1 MINTPDVLLVLILL
15 SVLLSIGGSR
25 LQEFIRIM
33 SFQGVLVSLVP
44 FLLERHEQTS
54 WIDIGF
60 LLVLIAIKGGII
72 PFLLWFAS
80 RKVAIKRDV
89 EPIVGY
95 HASILTGLFIIL
107 TAAFISNRM
116 EPVSLSGHQLLL
128 PAAFTTLAAGLFLM
142 MARRKA
148 ITQVIGYLMMENGIY
163 LAGSALAKQTHTQF
177 IVEFGVLLD
186 LLVGIMIMGIIL
198 HQISHSFDD
207 ADTMFLEQLKG

>member
-33 SFQGVLVSLVP
+33 SFQGILVSLVP

-54 WIDIGF
+54 WLDIGF
-60 LLVLIAIKGGII
+60 LLVLIAIKGAII

-80 RKVAIKRDV
+80 RKVSIKRDV
-89 EPIVGY
+89 QPIVGY
-95 HASILTGLFIIL
+95 HASILTGLLIIL
-107 TAAFISNRM
+107 AATFISNRM

-198 HQISHSFDD
+198 HQISRSFDD
-207 ADTMFLEQLKG
+207 ADTMFLGELKG